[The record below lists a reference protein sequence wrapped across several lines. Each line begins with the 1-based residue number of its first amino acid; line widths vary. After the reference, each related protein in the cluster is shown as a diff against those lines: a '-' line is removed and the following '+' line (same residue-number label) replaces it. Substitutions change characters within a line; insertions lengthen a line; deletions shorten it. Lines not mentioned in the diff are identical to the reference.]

1 MCFTQYRE
9 KGLPFSGIKIQG
21 ISKMFIYM
29 FGDERKNFTI
39 SMVTDGKLE
48 KMQVNISKP
57 NFKK

>member
-1 MCFTQYRE
+1 
-9 KGLPFSGIKIQG
+9 
-21 ISKMFIYM
+21 M